1 MRFGVDIFP
10 HQVERSQTGAF
21 SCALRGS
28 RDKDKRNLIQ
38 VFNNPTKVH
47 FLRHFLNYLGL
58 AAVLGVLVAFFGAKS
73 EHFLSAGNFV
83 VLANQIPEALLIAI
97 GMTLVL
103 IIGGIDL
110 SVGAVLALSGAVLGV
125 ALVKWGLPIFV
136 AIPLTLLAGTACGL
150 VNGLVT
156 VRWRLPSFI
165 VTLGMMELARG
176 AAYQLTGQQTLY
188 IGQQVDALM
197 GLNIRGISLLVFM
210 AVGILILA
218 QIFLSHT
225 VWGRSLFALGAN
237 EEVARLSGLNT
248 RRIQVLV
255 FAASGFLAALAS
267 IVLCARL
274 SSADPNMGTG
284 YELQAIAAAVI
295 GGTSLLGGRGSA
307 ICSFFGVV
315 IIAVLESGLTQIAVE
330 DPVKRMVTGIVI
342 VLAVILDYYR
352 SRMNTQRGK

>member
-1 MRFGVDIFP
+1 MRHI
-10 HQVERSQTGAF
+10 
-21 SCALRGS
+21 
-28 RDKDKRNLIQ
+28 
-38 VFNNPTKVH
+38 
-47 FLRHFLNYLGL
+47 LNYIGLATVLGL
-58 AAVLGVLVAFFGAKS
+58 LIGLFGWKS
-73 EHFLSAGNFV
+73 EHFLSTGNFI
-83 VLANQIPEALLIAI
+83 VLANQMPEALLIAI
-97 GMTLVL
+97 GMTFVL

-125 ALVKWGLPIFV
+125 ALVNWQLPLFV
-136 AIPLTLLAGTACGL
+136 AVPLALLAGTACGL
-150 VNGLVT
+150 INGLVS
-156 VRWRLPSFI
+156 VRWKLPSFI
-165 VTLGMMELARG
+165 VTLGMMEVARG
-176 AAYQLTGQQTLY
+176 AAYQLTDRQTLY

-197 GLNIRGISLLVFM
+197 DINVAGLSLMLFM
-210 AVGILILA
+210 ALGALIAA
-218 QIFLSHT
+218 QIFLSHA

-248 RRIQVLV
+248 KRIQVLV

-267 IVLCARL
+267 VILCARL

-307 ICSFFGVV
+307 VCSFLGVA

-330 DPVKRMVTGIVI
+330 DPVKRIVTGVVI

-352 SRMNTQRGK
+352 SRVKKA

>member
-1 MRFGVDIFP
+1 MR
-10 HQVERSQTGAF
+10 H
-21 SCALRGS
+21 L
-28 RDKDKRNLIQ
+28 
-38 VFNNPTKVH
+38 
-47 FLRHFLNYLGL
+47 LNYLGL
-58 AAVLGVLVAFFGAKS
+58 AAVLGVLIAFFGANS
-73 EHFLSAGNFV
+73 EHFLSSSNFI

-97 GMTLVL
+97 GMTFVL

-125 ALVKWGLPIFV
+125 ALVKWGLPLFV
-136 AIPLTLLAGTACGL
+136 AIPLALLAGTVCGL

-176 AAYQLTGQQTLY
+176 AAYQLTDQQTLY

-197 GLNIRGISLLVFM
+197 EINLFGLSLMLFLALGVL
-210 AVGILILA
+210 AIA

-225 VWGRSLFALGAN
+225 VWGRGLFALGAN

-248 RRIQVLV
+248 NKMKVLV

-267 IVLCARL
+267 IILCARL

-307 ICSFFGVV
+307 ISSVFGVA

-330 DPVKRMVTGIVI
+330 DPVKRMVTGVVI

-352 SRMNTQRGK
+352 SRMKVKG